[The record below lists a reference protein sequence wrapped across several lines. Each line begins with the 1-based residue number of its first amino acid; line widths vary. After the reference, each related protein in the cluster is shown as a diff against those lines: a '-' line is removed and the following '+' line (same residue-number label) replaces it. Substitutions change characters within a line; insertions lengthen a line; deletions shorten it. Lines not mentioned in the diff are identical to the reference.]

1 MAGAAGW
8 PARWIGAS
16 LAASLALVACGTSS
30 HGDLTTD
37 DGGGSGTSDDD
48 SGAGTGSTT
57 GSGTGSSTGSS
68 GSGSSTGSTG
78 STSGSPTS
86 GHDAGAHDAAV
97 ACGVQV
103 PSTAIL
109 DDAGG
114 IVCGGASCDLTVNT
128 CCVAADA
135 TSMCVSGHSGCKGFG
150 GNILGAA
157 QFECDQITD
166 CPSGQ
171 VCCGYLNSTSAG
183 AKCQDVSGSGN
194 KCTPA
199 PTGMMGS
206 VQFCQKTCE
215 CKDGSECLAQSCNT
229 APGVPPAKLT
239 MCGLQFESP
248 FNCAAQ

>member
-1 MAGAAGW
+1 MTQPRAGAAGW
-8 PARWIGAS
+8 IAAS
-16 LAASLALVACGTSS
+16 LAASLAFVACGTSS
-30 HGDLTTD
+30 HGALTND
-37 DGGGSGTSDDD
+37 DGGGSGTGDDD

-57 GSGTGSSTGSS
+57 GSSAGSSTGSS
-68 GSGSSTGSTG
+68 GSGGSTGSTG
-78 STSGSPTS
+78 STSGSPA
-86 GHDAGAHDAAV
+86 GHDAGAHDASLT
-97 ACGVQV
+97 CGVQV

-114 IVCGGASCDLTVNT
+114 IVCGGGSCDLTMNT

-183 AKCQDVSGSGN
+183 AKCQDVSGNGN

-215 CKDGSECLAQSCNT
+215 CKDGSACIAQSCAT

-239 MCGLQFESP
+239 MCGLQSESP
-248 FNCAAQ
+248 FNCSPQ